1 MLTQRREDILRIV
14 IGEYISKG
22 SPVGSE
28 SIARMGLKASSATI
42 RNEMSGLEEEGYL
55 THPHTSAGR
64 IPSDKGYR
72 WYINA
77 VMKEMQLA
85 PPEQRMISHQF
96 HQVEREVEEWTRLA
110 ATILSRMLHN
120 VAIVTLPKSN
130 ESYLQHIELVYL
142 HESMALLVIV
152 FKEAKLR
159 HQPIALDEPASQ
171 EELNKCAQKLKA
183 LFGGIPLS
191 QVSIKRVELTP
202 LEEKIGNVVLQM
214 LKGEQEDEYE
224 EPYVDGLRH
233 IINTPELI
241 SSSRTRSLIE
251 ILEQRSLLRSFLP
264 KIVTG
269 YGIKVVIGE
278 ENEEEAMRDCSVVIT
293 KYGIPGE
300 VDGALGVVGP
310 TRMQYD
316 IAIPAVSFLSGL
328 MSDLVAETYG

>member
-1 MLTQRREDILRIV
+1 MLTQRREDILKIV

-22 SPVGSE
+22 NPIGSE

-72 WYINA
+72 WYINS
-77 VMKEMQLA
+77 VMEMMQLA

-120 VAIVTLPKSN
+120 VAIVTLPKPS
-130 ESYLQHIELVYL
+130 ESCLQHIELVSI
-142 HESMALLVIV
+142 HELMALLVVI
-152 FKEAKLR
+152 FKETKLR
-159 HQPIALDEPASQ
+159 HQPIALEEPTSQ
-171 EELNKCAQKLKA
+171 ENLNNCARKLKDIYA
-183 LFGGIPLS
+183 GIPPSQISTEGIALS
-191 QVSIKRVELTP
+191 S
-202 LEEKIGNVVLQM
+202 LEERISNTVLHM
-214 LKGEQEDEYE
+214 LKAEEKDEYE

-233 IINTPELI
+233 ILNTPEMI
-241 SSSRTRSLIE
+241 TSRRTRYLVE
-251 ILEQRSLLRSFLP
+251 MLEQRSILRSFLP
-264 KIVTG
+264 KVVTG
-269 YGIKVVIGE
+269 HGIKVVIGE

-300 VDGALGVVGP
+300 VDGAIGVVGP

-316 IAIPAVSFLSGL
+316 IVIPAVGFLSGL
-328 MSDLVAETYG
+328 MSELVAETYG